1 MRTRFATAFVA
12 AGALAIGAGLAIAQQ
27 QPNLRGQPAY
37 GTLNLQAGFEP
48 DPRTVQVQ
56 AGGPNQAQGLARDCA
71 GFIDFRQPDVNV
83 EYRSGQYPLFL
94 SVQSNA
100 DTTLVVNLPDG
111 SWLCNDDFEQGGTN
125 PGLLI
130 QRPQSGLYNIW
141 VGTFDQGPLQPSTLR
156 VSEIPPR
163 QGQGQA
169 PQPPGGRPP
178 QQGQAGQ
185 PNLQGRPAFG
195 ALNLA
200 AGFAPDPRTV
210 EVRAGGPNQAQGL
223 GRDCA
228 GFIDFRQPDVN
239 ITYRAGQFPLIIAAR
254 SSADV
259 TLVVNLPDGSWLC
272 NDDADGTNP
281 MLTMNQPQSGL
292 YNIWVGT
299 FEPGTLQ
306 QSTLT
311 ITEIPPRRGQGK

>member
-1 MRTRFATAFVA
+1 MTTRVA
-12 AGALAIGAGLAIAQQ
+12 AILAAGVLAVGAGLAFAQQ
-27 QPNLRGQPAY
+27 QPNLQGRPAY
-37 GTLNLQAGFEP
+37 GSIDLQAGFEP

-56 AGGPNQAQGLARDCA
+56 AGGPNSAEGLGRDCG

-83 EYRSGQYPLFL
+83 NYRSGQFPLYI
-94 SVQSNA
+94 SVQASA

-111 SWLCNDDFEQGGTN
+111 SWICNDDFEGTN
-125 PGLLI
+125 PGIVL
-130 QRPQSGLYNIW
+130 QRPQSGQYNIW
-141 VGTFDQGPLQPSTLR
+141 VGTFERGNLQPSTLR
-156 VSEIPPR
+156 ISEIPPR

-185 PNLQGRPAFG
+185 PNIQGRPAFG
-195 ALNLA
+195 ALTLQS
-200 AGFAPDPRTV
+200 GFQPDPRNV
-210 EVRAGGPNQAQGL
+210 EVRAGGPNTAEGL

-239 ITYRAGQFPLIIAAR
+239 LTYRSGQYPLIIAAR

-272 NDDADGTNP
+272 NDDFDGTNP
-281 MLTMNQPQSGL
+281 ALVMERPQSGL

-299 FEPGTLQ
+299 FERGNLQ
-306 QSTLT
+306 QSTLS